1 LVYGRH
7 NEIRDLNCHL
17 FELAGLKQITSE
29 PILCESD
36 VNGENGLRADWGAR
50 GFWEPQKMSLFDVSI
65 FNADSS
71 SYKSQPLTKVF
82 EHKRNIKKQT
92 YSKAAEAK
100 RATFTP
106 FIATCDAALDKEAE
120 TYIKHLASLLSKK
133 WKCSDAQ
140 TVGWL
145 RARIQICILR
155 SVSLCVRGSRTK
167 WRGAGT
173 EDGYGIASFDKNCE
187 AY

>member
-1 LVYGRH
+1 
-7 NEIRDLNCHL
+7 
-17 FELAGLKQITSE
+17 
-29 PILCESD
+29 
-36 VNGENGLRADWGAR
+36 
-50 GFWEPQKMSLFDVSI
+50 MSLFDVSI

-133 WKCSDAQ
+133 MEMQRCSDSWMAP
-140 TVGWL
+140 
-145 RARIQICILR
+145 
-155 SVSLCVRGSRTK
+155 S
-167 WRGAGT
+167 
-173 EDGYGIASFDKNCE
+173 KNSNLHF
-187 AY
+187 ALG

>member
-1 LVYGRH
+1 
-7 NEIRDLNCHL
+7 
-17 FELAGLKQITSE
+17 
-29 PILCESD
+29 
-36 VNGENGLRADWGAR
+36 
-50 GFWEPQKMSLFDVSI
+50 MSLFDVSI

-71 SYKSQPLTKVF
+71 SYKNQPLTKVF

-140 TVGWL
+140 TVGCEPNVLTESPYGMISIGYLYGAGVRNHGDKCHRVGGKWDL
-145 RARIQICILR
+145 L
-155 SVSLCVRGSRTK
+155 SVSN
-167 WRGAGT
+167 A
-173 EDGYGIASFDKNCE
+173 
-187 AY
+187 